1 MNEEKSPQPQTEQ
14 LLKMIEMQIAASRE
28 RRAVKESGRSK
39 AGLIGLVV
47 IMIGAAVP
55 LWMLMEMLEQMR
67 QQRLEQPEQPAAA
80 TLGAK

>member
-47 IMIGAAVP
+47 IMIGAAVA
-55 LWMLMEMLEQMR
+55 LWMLMEMIEQMR
-67 QQRLEQPEQPAAA
+67 QQRLGQPEQPAAA